1 MSRIEDMA
9 KTGKKPQSI
18 SELWDNIKKPKMH
31 VIEVQKKGNEI
42 GKKHLKKNDKKTTAY
57 RAKDPRNSRK
67 PNQRNMKK
75 TT

>member
-18 SELWDNIKKPKMH
+18 SELWDNIRKPKMH

-42 GKKHLKKNDKKTTAY
+42 GKKHLKKNDKKNH
-57 RAKDPRNSRK
+57 RL
-67 PNQRNMKK
+67 
-75 TT
+75 